1 MKRAKQFVVNTA
13 LMTLTSLLL
22 QSIGM
27 AFNIYISN
35 RIGAGGV
42 GLFTVIMSVNS
53 LMVTFS
59 TGGVYISTVRLVS
72 QARGIG
78 SEREIS
84 SAVLRCTVYAI
95 VCGVITCMAGLV
107 SADYVGNNF
116 LEDARS
122 VRCIKILAVIQPV
135 NSLSCVIGG
144 YFGAEKKVI
153 KSAAVQIADELLT
166 VIAVCRGL
174 EMFSDGGTE
183 YACIA
188 IIGGNCVAHVI
199 STLGSFAIFAFD
211 IKRHRAKGGSVSP
224 TLTKQ
229 MFDIALP
236 VAVTS
241 YAKSGLSTVK
251 NLLIPYCLRLGGN
264 SSQIAL
270 EQYGMLQGMAFPVV
284 MFPQIVTAAM
294 AGLMVPEI
302 TKSKARHNSN
312 NVRYIISRAFHAVS
326 VYAVGIAGI
335 LFGFA
340 DEIGGIIYSN
350 EAVSEYIRLLTF
362 LVPLLYIDA
371 VVDASL
377 SGLDEQVNAM
387 KISIADSVISIVLV
401 GILLPGLGIKGY
413 IITMYVCKSFNCC
426 LSIVRLVKSSGL
438 KINFYKWILSPV
450 ISCVC
455 GVAGVILLAN
465 IFELSC
471 GTKETVL
478 KIITVLYLYVIFLR
492 ATGCADKTDIGW
504 IKSVLCSE
512 IYRKKI

>member
-1 MKRAKQFVVNTA
+1 MKRAKQFIVNTA
-13 LMTLTSLLL
+13 VMTLTSLIL

-27 AFNIYISN
+27 VFNVYISN
-35 RIGAGGV
+35 RIGAQGV

-72 QARGIG
+72 RARGIG
-78 SEREIS
+78 SEREIAC
-84 SAVLRCTVYAI
+84 AVRKCTVYAV
-95 VCGVITCMAGLV
+95 VCGLATCMAGLM
-107 SADYVGNNF
+107 SADYMGNNF
-116 LEDARS
+116 LGDERS
-122 VRCIKILAVIQPV
+122 VRCIKILAVIQPI

-153 KSAAVQIADELLT
+153 KSAAVQITDEVLT
-166 VIAVCRGL
+166 VAAVCYGL
-174 EMFSDGGTE
+174 TIFSDGGVE

-199 STLGSFAIFAFD
+199 STLGSLVIFAYD
-211 IKRHRAKGGSVSP
+211 IKRHSEKGGSVS
-224 TLTKQ
+224 TSLTKQ
-229 MFDIALP
+229 MLDIALP

-270 EQYGMLQGMAFPVV
+270 EQYGMLQGMAFPVI
-284 MFPQIVTAAM
+284 MFPQIVIAAM

-302 TKSKARHNSN
+302 TKSKVRRNYN
-312 NVRYIISRAFHAVS
+312 NVKYIISRAFHAVS
-326 VYAVGIAGI
+326 IYAVGISGI
-335 LFGFA
+335 LLGFA
-340 DEIGGIIYSN
+340 HEIGGIIYSN
-350 EAVSEYIRLLTF
+350 ETVSEYIMLLTP

-401 GILLPGLGIKGY
+401 GLLLPVYGIKGY
-413 IITMYVCKSFNCC
+413 VVTMYVCKSFNCC

-438 KINFYKWILSPV
+438 KINFYKWVLSPI
-450 ISCVC
+450 ISCLCSVTS
-455 GVAGVILLAN
+455 VILLSN
-465 IFELSC
+465 ILEISC
-471 GTKETVL
+471 GVKETAL
-478 KIITVLYLYVIFLR
+478 KIITAIYLYVFFLR
-492 ATGCADKTDIGW
+492 VTGCTDSVDMHW
-504 IKSVLCSE
+504 IKSVLCS
-512 IYRKKI
+512 KI

>member
-13 LMTLTSLLL
+13 VMTLTSLLL

-35 RIGAGGV
+35 KIGAQGV

-72 QARGIG
+72 QARGLN
-78 SEREIS
+78 SEKEIAC
-84 SAVLRCTVYAI
+84 AVRRCAVYAI
-95 VCGVITCMAGLV
+95 ICGIVTCMAGFL

-116 LEDARS
+116 LGDERS
-122 VRCIKILAVIQPV
+122 VRCIKILAFIQPV

-153 KSAAVQIADELLT
+153 KSAIVQIADELLT
-166 VIAVCRGL
+166 VAAVCYGL
-174 EMFSDGGTE
+174 AEFSDGGVE

-188 IIGGNCVAHVI
+188 IVGGNCIAHVI
-199 STLGSFAIFAFD
+199 STFGSFVIFVFD
-211 IKRHRAKGGSVSP
+211 IKKHRAGGGNVSHN
-224 TLTKQ
+224 LTKQ
-229 MFDIALP
+229 MLDIALP

-270 EQYGMLQGMAFPVV
+270 EQYGMLQGMAFPLV

-302 TKSKARHNSN
+302 TKSRAKHNDN
-312 NVRYIISRAFHAVS
+312 NVRYIISRAFHAVGI
-326 VYAVGIAGI
+326 YAVGIAGI
-335 LFGFA
+335 LLGFA
-340 DEIGGIIYSN
+340 DEIGGLIYSN
-350 EAVSEYIRLLTF
+350 EAVSEYIMLLTP

-377 SGLDEQVNAM
+377 SGLNEQVNAM

-401 GILLPGLGIKGY
+401 GVLLPVFGIKGY
-413 IITMYVCKSFNCC
+413 IVTMYVCKGFNCC
-426 LSIVRLVKSSGL
+426 FSAVRLVKSSGV

-450 ISCVC
+450 ISSLCSVIT
-455 GVAGVILLAN
+455 VILIAN
-465 IFELSC
+465 LFGVLS
-471 GTKETVL
+471 GVKETIL
-478 KIITVLYLYVIFLR
+478 KIITAAYLYILFLR
-492 ATGCADKTDIGW
+492 ATGCTDKADIYWLKTVIF
-504 IKSVLCSE
+504 S
-512 IYRKKI
+512 KI